1 MNAIKRRRAL
11 RTFLWTFLCVAA
23 VLWKFSSVTT
33 SASSKVEKAKIRS
46 NVEQAEKLYEQ
57 GKWGKSYR
65 IADSVVVSIRANG
78 YDQQGTRVQ
87 IKEMQDYLKRG
98 RRTMDAC
105 ASHFAIDASDVDE
118 DETLIFEF

>member
-1 MNAIKRRRAL
+1 MNAIIRNRAL
-11 RTFLWTFLCVAA
+11 RTFLWTSLCVTPI
-23 VLWKFSSVTT
+23 LWNFSSVKT
-33 SASSKVEKAKIRS
+33 SASSNVEKAKIRS
-46 NVEQAEKLYEQ
+46 DVEQAEKLYKQ

-78 YDQQGTRVQ
+78 YDRQGTRVQ

-98 RRTMDAC
+98 RQTMDVC
-105 ASHFAIDASDVDE
+105 ASHFAMDASDVDE

>member
-1 MNAIKRRRAL
+1 MNAIIRNRAL
-11 RTFLWTFLCVAA
+11 RTFLWTFLCVAPI
-23 VLWKFSSVTT
+23 LWNFSSVKT
-33 SASSKVEKAKIRS
+33 SASSNVEKAKIRS
-46 NVEQAEKLYEQ
+46 DVEQAEKLYKQ

-78 YDQQGTRVQ
+78 YDRQGTKVQ

-98 RRTMDAC
+98 RQTMDAC
-105 ASHFAIDASDVDE
+105 ASRFATDAFDVDE